1 MSSSTVLHQRGTLN
15 YPPLP
20 KGNRWKTP
28 ESAVNCQRLAQ
39 ADGHYPLLRK
49 RKPPASPD
57 TSTFARGPLTKSEG
71 AATRC
76 PAPESVSHLF
86 LAPSLLGYSEIQI
99 RAKRVPTPASRFV
112 RSQLQQGR
120 EGPRSQ
126 ENRNSEVKG
135 ARTHLRPTQS
145 PVRTKSR
152 KRSQAPEV
160 TLPRSSIERPQV
172 YKPSAE
178 QIDASWSL
186 AAQAGSWRACTTL
199 HPLKM
204 GMAMSLLWLMNCES
218 IRHASLPVLRST
230 QN

>member
-1 MSSSTVLHQRGTLN
+1 M
-15 YPPLP
+15 
-20 KGNRWKTP
+20 
-28 ESAVNCQRLAQ
+28 NCQRLAQ
-39 ADGHYPLLRK
+39 ADGHYPLLPK

-57 TSTFARGPLTKSEG
+57 TSTFARGPLTKSKG

-86 LAPSLLGYSEIQI
+86 LAPGLPRYSEIQI

-120 EGPRSQ
+120 KGPRSQ
-126 ENRNSEVKG
+126 ENRNSQVKC
-135 ARTHLRPTQS
+135 ARTHLRPTPS

-178 QIDASWSL
+178 QIDASGSL
-186 AAQAGSWRACTTL
+186 AAGAGNLCACVCPASGRRVRKWKWRKGRGLWGPCCKGIGKKSEL
-199 HPLKM
+199 FPLPRP
-204 GMAMSLLWLMNCES
+204 CE
-218 IRHASLPVLRST
+218 ALPRARVPST
-230 QN
+230 FTNPM